1 MQKRHSYYSLIL
13 ALFLFTPLVMKSE
26 VVLAH
31 KGHAGPTKIFMNE
44 KEALKTML
52 PEGGKIVKRKE
63 VLKKEKYNEAVKRWG
78 YSPPEG
84 VYIYY
89 ISKGTGGD
97 LLGTLFIQTVEYK
110 HGNVELA
117 VAYDRDGRTTGIT
130 ILSCPEKFVKE
141 VMENTQTNGFLDK
154 FSHLKTDDIIVMAKT
169 YDKEPQ
175 ESIQYII
182 AKGIEGTAILLKL
195 FQGL

>member
-1 MQKRHSYYSLIL
+1 
-13 ALFLFTPLVMKSE
+13 
-26 VVLAH
+26 
-31 KGHAGPTKIFMNE
+31 
-44 KEALKTML
+44 ML

-84 VYIYY
+84 VYTYY
-89 ISKGTGGD
+89 ISKGKGGD
-97 LLGTLFIQTVEYK
+97 LLGTLFIQTMEYK
-110 HGNVELA
+110 HGDVELA
-117 VAYDRDGRTTGIT
+117 VAYDKEGSISGIT

-141 VMENTQTNGFLDK
+141 VTENIQASGFLDK
-154 FSHLKTDDIIVMAKT
+154 FSHLKTDDAIVRVKG